1 MGHGR
6 RNNGKRSLMITG
18 LLTFL
23 FFFAII
29 GCVLYGRKLIRTE
42 KVDAVFGN
50 PERAQGGIHWVI
62 VGSSFLLL
70 VWLYYSWDIAKSFFP
85 KSANELCQVG
95 KVNESLLSLKYLFP
109 IDERQLKST
118 SVIETESENLNKIT
132 IEIEKSGIENQ
143 DKSNLLNFV
152 SQTKNTIPLL
162 TNEQLLNNDTREQ
175 IKLINKKIIN
185 LTENFKRSDYPNES
199 TEQELERI
207 EAAKE
212 EGSWK
217 ASSTSIENTI
227 EIPFI
232 PKTKRGLKFQAAA
245 TELNLISD
253 EFFELKNHNEQYT
266 SALEKLKKEIK
277 DYRSNLSSS
286 KEISSSLAKDI
297 LKIARRIEYASIFP
311 PNTLDDMQA
320 SIINFDNLQKKEQG
334 GLRWVDLLLFPSGTI
349 ISSGPSCSEQGSG
362 RWLPKPSDTLNK
374 FTLMLNPN
382 VGYKQ
387 IPLIWYEMMDV
398 SKIIGFLIPDWFA
411 DILPGE
417 YPVHDEQGEVKPN
430 FKSKVLSFVTGDF
443 NLFKIPIP
451 TGHIWDSFLR
461 VFLGLVA
468 GIIVGVPLGLFMGLN
483 RFAKGFFDPL
493 IELYRPVPPL
503 AWAPLVISVLGIDNL
518 GKVFLLFMVSL
529 SIMIISARAG
539 ASGTQLSKIHAAHSL
554 GASKWQILRH
564 VIFPNS
570 LPEILTGI
578 RVATGM
584 CWGTLVAAEFL
595 AGTTGVGFV
604 ENVAKKYFQY
614 EVIWITIFIMGM
626 LGLIFDITIRKII
639 DKTIP
644 WRGKG

>member
-1 MGHGR
+1 
-6 RNNGKRSLMITG
+6 MITAI
-18 LLTFL
+18 LTFV
-23 FFFAII
+23 FFFAIV
-29 GCVLYGRKLIRTE
+29 GCILYGRKLIKKE

-50 PERAQGGIHWVI
+50 PERAKGGAHWVI

-85 KSANELCQVG
+85 KSANELCQVA
-95 KVNESLLSLKYLFP
+95 KVNESLMSMKYLFP
-109 IDERQLKST
+109 IEERQLKST
-118 SVIETESENLNKIT
+118 SIIETENENLNKLNYDIKNSKD
-132 IEIEKSGIENQ
+132 I
-143 DKSNLLNFV
+143 SNNDRSKLLTFLEE
-152 SQTKNTIPLL
+152 TKKTIPLL
-162 TNEQLLNNDTREQ
+162 TNSQLLENETKIKIGEITQRIRNLNNDFSQ
-175 IKLINKKIIN
+175 K
-185 LTENFKRSDYPNES
+185 DYPLES
-199 TEQELERI
+199 SEDEVKRI
-207 EAAKE
+207 ESAKK
-212 EGSWK
+212 EGNWG
-217 ASSTSIENTI
+217 ASSTSLDNSV

-232 PKTKRGLKFQAAA
+232 PKTKKGLKFQTAAE
-245 TELNLISD
+245 ELNIISD
-253 EFFELKNHNEQYT
+253 EFFELRNHNPQYT
-266 SALEKLKKEIK
+266 YALESIKTKIKEF
-277 DYRSNLSSS
+277 RSEIDPS
-286 KEISSSLAKDI
+286 KEIVSSFAKDI

-311 PNTLDDMQA
+311 PNTLVEMKD
-320 SIINFDNLQKKEQG
+320 SIVEFDQIQKSEQG
-334 GLRWVDLLLFPSGTI
+334 SLRWIDILFFPSGTI
-349 ISSGPSCSEQGSG
+349 ISSGPSCTEQGSG
-362 RWLPKPSDTLNK
+362 RWLPKPSDTLSK
-374 FTLMLNPN
+374 FALMLKPS
-382 VGYKQ
+382 VGFKQ

-398 SKIIGFLIPDWFA
+398 SKVIGFILPDWIA
-411 DILPGE
+411 DVMPGD
-417 YPVHDEQGEVKPN
+417 YPIHNEKGEIKPN

-443 NLFKIPIP
+443 NLFKIPVP

-461 VFLGLVA
+461 VFLGLVF
-468 GIIVGVPLGLFMGLN
+468 GILIGVPLGLFMGLN

-570 LPEILTGI
+570 LPEILTGV
-578 RVATGM
+578 RVAIGM

-595 AGTTGVGFV
+595 AGTTGIGFV

-614 EVIWITIFIMGM
+614 EVIWITIFIMGL
-626 LGLIFDITIRKII
+626 LGLLFDITLRKII

>member
-1 MGHGR
+1 
-6 RNNGKRSLMITG
+6 MITAF
-18 LLTFL
+18 LTFL

-29 GCVLYGRKLIRTE
+29 GCILYGRKLIRTE
-42 KVDAVFGN
+42 KIDAVFGN
-50 PERAQGGIHWVI
+50 PERAKGGIHWVI

-85 KSANELCQVG
+85 RSANELCQVG
-95 KVNESLLSLKYLFP
+95 KVDESLLSLKYLFP
-109 IDERQLKST
+109 IEERQLKST
-118 SVIETESENLNKIT
+118 SVIKTETENLNKILL
-132 IEIEKSGIENQ
+132 EINKSDKVNSQ
-143 DKSNLLNFV
+143 DKIKLFDFINES
-152 SQTKNTIPLL
+152 KNSIPLL
-162 TNEQLLNNDTREQ
+162 TNEKLLNNETKRKIGIITD
-175 IKLINKKIIN
+175 KINN
-185 LTENFKRSDYPNES
+185 LTDNFSRNDYPNES
-199 TEQELERI
+199 PEEEIKRI
-207 EAAKE
+207 DAAKK
-212 EGSWK
+212 EGNWS

-227 EIPFI
+227 EIPSI
-232 PKTKRGLKFQAAA
+232 PKTKRGLKFQVASV
-245 TELNLISD
+245 ELNSISD
-253 EFFELKNHNEQYT
+253 EFFELRNHNEQY
-266 SALEKLKKEIK
+266 SSLVKNVKNGIK
-277 DYRSNLSSS
+277 DFRSQLDSSE
-286 KEISSSLAKDI
+286 EISSSFAKDI
-297 LKIARRIEYASIFP
+297 LKIVRRIEYASIFP
-311 PNTLDDMQA
+311 PNTLKDMQE
-320 SIINFDNLQKKEQG
+320 SIENFDKTQKKEQG
-334 GLRWVDLLLFPSGTI
+334 GLRWVDILLFPSGTI

-362 RWLPKPSDTLNK
+362 RWLPKPSDTVNK
-374 FTLMLNPN
+374 FALMLNPN
-382 VGYKQ
+382 VGFKQ

-398 SKIIGFLIPDWFA
+398 SKIVGFIFPDWIA

-417 YPVHDEQGEVKPN
+417 YPVHNERGEIKPN

-443 NLFKIPIP
+443 KLFKIPIP

-554 GASKWQILRH
+554 GASRWQILRH

>member
-1 MGHGR
+1 
-6 RNNGKRSLMITG
+6 MITG
-18 LLTFL
+18 FLTFL
-23 FFFAII
+23 FFFAIV

-50 PERAQGGIHWVI
+50 PERAKGGIHWVI

-118 SVIETESENLNKIT
+118 SVIETESENLNKIA
-132 IEIEKSGIENQ
+132 IEIEKSGIKNQ
-143 DKSNLLNFV
+143 DKSKLLNFV

-162 TNEQLLNNDTREQ
+162 TNEQLLSNDTRQQ
-175 IKLINKKIIN
+175 IQLINEKIIN
-185 LTENFKRSDYPNES
+185 LTENFKRGDYPNES
-199 TEQELERI
+199 AKQELERI

-253 EFFELKNHNEQYT
+253 EFFEVKNHNEQYA

-277 DYRSNLSSS
+277 DYRDSLSSS
-286 KEISSSLAKDI
+286 EGISSSLAKDI

-311 PNTLDDMQA
+311 PNTLNDMQA
-320 SIINFDNLQKKEQG
+320 SIINFDNVQKKEQG
-334 GLRWVDLLLFPSGTI
+334 SLRWVDLLLFPSGTI

-417 YPVHDEQGEVKPN
+417 YPVHNEQGEVKPN
-430 FKSKVLSFVTGDF
+430 FKSKVLSLVTGDF

>member
-1 MGHGR
+1 
-6 RNNGKRSLMITG
+6 MITG
-18 LLTFL
+18 FLTFV
-23 FFFAII
+23 FFFAIV
-29 GCVLYGRKLIRTE
+29 GCILYGRKLIRTE

-50 PERAQGGIHWVI
+50 PERAKGGVHWVI

-70 VWLYYSWDIAKSFFP
+70 IWLYYSWDIAKSFFP

-95 KVNESLLSLKYLFP
+95 KVNESLLGLKYLFP
-109 IDERQLKST
+109 IEQRQLKST
-118 SVIETESENLNKIT
+118 AIIQKETENLN
-132 IEIEKSGIENQ
+132 EILLEINQSDLKNQ
-143 DKSNLLNFV
+143 DKDTLISFV
-152 SQTKNTIPLL
+152 DKTKKTIPLL
-162 TNEQLLNNDTREQ
+162 TDENLLENETKE
-175 IKLINKKIIN
+175 KLDIITDKIFT
-185 LTENFKRSDYPNES
+185 LSENFSRSDYPNES
-199 TEQELERI
+199 TEEEEKRIQE
-207 EAAKE
+207 ANQ
-212 EGSWK
+212 EGTWS

-227 EIPFI
+227 EIPSI

-245 TELNLISD
+245 EELNIISD
-253 EFFELKNHNEQYT
+253 EFFELRNHNAQYRN
-266 SALEKLKKEIK
+266 AYDKLSKEIK
-277 DYRSNLSSS
+277 DFRSNLNSSD
-286 KEISSSLAKDI
+286 EIVSSFAKDI

-311 PNTLDDMQA
+311 PNALVNMQA
-320 SIINFDNLQKKEQG
+320 SIEKFDEVQNKEQG
-334 GLRWVDLLLFPSGTI
+334 GLRWVDILLFPSGTI

-374 FTLMLNPN
+374 FVLMMNPN
-382 VGYKQ
+382 VGFKQ

-398 SKIIGFLIPDWFA
+398 SKIIGFILPDWIA

-417 YPVHDEQGEVKPN
+417 YPVHNEKGEVNSN

-443 NLFKIPIP
+443 ELFKIPIP

-468 GIIVGVPLGLFMGLN
+468 GIIIGVPLGLFMGLN

-503 AWAPLVISVLGIDNL
+503 AWAPLIISVLGIDNF

-539 ASGTQLSKIHAAHSL
+539 ASGTKLSKIHAAHSL

-626 LGLIFDITIRKII
+626 LGLLFDITIRKII